1 MIFERPEFLAL
12 APLAALLFA
21 FTVGAH
27 WHRVRRLVAA
37 YEHTVLRRLLP
48 ATTDR
53 FPTGRLLYLV
63 GAGVL
68 IGLAIAGPVWFDPEP
83 PEAPPPLDVA
93 IAVDLSLSMTAADAF
108 PSRIA
113 RARDAIERFTEELPS
128 VRFSLLVFS
137 GWPFVL
143 VPPTD
148 DPAIVRYF
156 VDSLEPEVVQE
167 TDRGNSLTAALELAR
182 STLESRPSP
191 EGRQAILVVSDGD
204 VYEDRDEV
212 ASAASAAAA
221 GGFEVWVAGVG
232 SQEGASLTLEGAPVR
247 DVTGRAV
254 RTSQDVDLL
263 RSLADAGAGRY
274 EDISDDAGLQ
284 SLIADLRDL
293 SGDSEEG
300 PAEPFDTRY
309 LFALL
314 AIPLL
319 LWEGIVDAG
328 RAGRGR
334 KATRDESEGAHPGTH
349 RARAERAA

>member
-21 FTVGAH
+21 FAVGAH
-27 WHRVRRLVAA
+27 WRRVRKLATA
-37 YEHTVLRRLLP
+37 YELTALRRLLP
-48 ATTDR
+48 AHADR

-68 IGLAIAGPVWFDPEP
+68 IGLAVAGPVWFDPEP
-83 PEAPPPLDVA
+83 PEAPPPLDMA

-108 PSRIA
+108 PSRIG
-113 RARDAIERFTEELPS
+113 RAREAIARLTEELPS
-128 VRFSLLVFS
+128 VRFSLVVFS
-137 GWPFVL
+137 GWPFML

-156 VDSLEPEVVQE
+156 VESLQPEVVQE
-167 TDRGNSLTAALELAR
+167 RDRGNSLTATLELAR

-191 EGRQAILVVSDGD
+191 DARQAILVISDGD
-204 VYEDRDEV
+204 VYEDQDEV
-212 ASAASAAAA
+212 ARAASTVSAA
-221 GGFEVWVAGVG
+221 GFEVWAAGLG
-232 SQEGASLTLEGAPVR
+232 SEDGATLTLDGAPVR

-254 RTSQDVDLL
+254 RTGQDAELL
-263 RSLADAGAGRY
+263 RLLADAGRGRY
-274 EDISDDAGLQ
+274 EDISGDGGLE
-284 SLIADLRDL
+284 SLVADLRDL

-328 RAGRGR
+328 RSGRVRGAPR
-334 KATRDESEGAHPGTH
+334 NESPTHPERGQ
-349 RARAERAA
+349 AAVERAA